1 MYTIGLDYGTNSVRA
16 IILNNKDGQIIS
28 QSINSYLSGD
38 KGVLL
43 DSQDHNLARQEPAD
57 YLDSL
62 HNVVNKALTFAE
74 ESGDFRRQDILGIGV
89 DTTGSSP
96 IPVDSANT
104 PISFHEPFKTNL
116 NAKCWL
122 WKDHTSHWE
131 ARQIVELARKHRP
144 HYLEKIGGTYSSEWF
159 WSKIWHCFRIDPE
172 IFNAAH
178 SWVEL
183 CDFIPAVLCG
193 ISETENIKRGICAA
207 GHKALYSDEWG
218 GLPDI
223 EFLSLLA
230 PELAEL
236 RSRLYDK
243 AYNNDQIAGNLCEKM
258 AQKLDLNPGIPIAIG
273 AFDAHYGAIGA
284 GVKKG
289 TLVKIIGTSTC
300 DVTVVE
306 TSKNTAGIPGICGIV
321 NGSVLP
327 GFHGIEAGQSA
338 VGDIFN
344 WFIEYVCE
352 SDQSLFEEY
361 TQQASAISPGESGL
375 LALDW
380 NNGNRNILEDHLLT
394 GMIIGQTLQ
403 TKRVEIF
410 RSLIEATA
418 FGARAIIE
426 RIEEYGVVID
436 TIVCCGGITEKNPF
450 LMQVYADILG
460 KILKVSKSDQTP
472 ALGSAIVAF
481 VCSGKSNGFTE
492 TQDNIVQFKEQ
503 EYYPNNEYHGTY
515 SQLYEIYMDCHNAFG
530 GIDSNADLGYVMKDL
545 LKIKDEIKVNNS

>member
-16 IILNNKDGQIIS
+16 IIVNFENGHILS
-28 QSINSYLSGD
+28 QSVKNYPSGD
-38 KGVLL
+38 MGVLL

-57 YLDSL
+57 YLL
-62 HNVVNKALTFAE
+62 CLENVVIESLASAE
-74 ESGDFRRQDILGIGV
+74 ESGNFSKQDILGIGV

-96 IPVDSANT
+96 IPVDSKNI

-131 ARQIVELARKHRP
+131 AGQIVELAHTHRP
-144 HYLEKIGGTYSSEWF
+144 HYLGKIGGTYSSEWF
-159 WSKIWHCFRIDPE
+159 WSKIWHCLRTDLE

-183 CDFIPAVLCG
+183 CDFIPAVLSG
-193 ISETENIKRGICAA
+193 ISETGNIKRGICAA
-207 GHKALYSDEWG
+207 GHKALYNDEWG
-218 GLPDI
+218 GLPDA
-223 EFLSLLA
+223 EFLGLLA

-243 AYNNDQIAGNLCEKM
+243 AYNNDQIAGNLCEEM
-258 AQKLDLNPGIPIAIG
+258 AQKLGLNPGIPIAIG

-306 TSKNTAGIPGICGIV
+306 TSKNTADIPGICGIV

-344 WFIEYVCE
+344 WFIDYVCE

-361 TQQASAISPGESGL
+361 TQQASTLSPGESGL
-375 LALDW
+375 LSLDW
-380 NNGNRNILEDHLLT
+380 HNGNRTILVDHLLT

-403 TKRVEIF
+403 TTRVEIF

-426 RIEEYGVVID
+426 RIEEYGVEID
-436 TIVCCGGITEKNPF
+436 TIVCCGGIAEKNQF
-450 LMQVYADILG
+450 LMQIYADILG
-460 KILKVSKSDQTP
+460 KTLKVSKSDQTP
-472 ALGSAIVAF
+472 ALGSAIAAF
-481 VCSGKSNGFTE
+481 VCSGKSNGFAE
-492 TQDNIVQFKEQ
+492 IQNNIVQFKEQ
-503 EYYPNNEYHGTY
+503 EYYHNSENHGIY
-515 SQLYEIYMDCHNAFG
+515 SKLYGIYMDCHNAFG
-530 GIDSNADLGYVMKDL
+530 GIGSNADLGYVMKEL
-545 LKIKDEIKVNNS
+545 LKIKEEIKVNNS

>member
-1 MYTIGLDYGTNSVRA
+1 M
-16 IILNNKDGQIIS
+16 
-28 QSINSYLSGD
+28 
-38 KGVLL
+38 
-43 DSQDHNLARQEPAD
+43 
-57 YLDSL
+57 
-62 HNVVNKALTFAE
+62 
-74 ESGDFRRQDILGIGV
+74 
-89 DTTGSSP
+89 
-96 IPVDSANT
+96 
-104 PISFHEPFKTNL
+104 
-116 NAKCWL
+116 
-122 WKDHTSHWE
+122 
-131 ARQIVELARKHRP
+131 LARKHRP

-159 WSKIWHCFRIDPE
+159 WSKIWHCLRTDPE

-183 CDFIPAVLCG
+183 CDFIPAVLSG
-193 ISETENIKRGICAA
+193 ISETGNIKRGICAA
-207 GHKALYSDEWG
+207 GHKALYNNEWG

-223 EFLSLLA
+223 EFLDLLA
-230 PELAEL
+230 PELADL

-258 AQKLDLNPGIPIAIG
+258 AQKLNLNPGIPIAIG

-306 TSKNTAGIPGICGIV
+306 TSKNTADIPGICGIV

-361 TQQASAISPGESGL
+361 TQQASALSPGESGL

-380 NNGNRNILEDHLLT
+380 HSGNRTILVDHLLT

-403 TKRVEIF
+403 TTRVEIF

-426 RIEEYGVVID
+426 RIEEYGVVIE
-436 TIVCCGGITEKNPF
+436 TIVCCGGIAEKNPF

>member
-1 MYTIGLDYGTNSVRA
+1 M
-16 IILNNKDGQIIS
+16 
-28 QSINSYLSGD
+28 
-38 KGVLL
+38 
-43 DSQDHNLARQEPAD
+43 
-57 YLDSL
+57 
-62 HNVVNKALTFAE
+62 
-74 ESGDFRRQDILGIGV
+74 
-89 DTTGSSP
+89 
-96 IPVDSANT
+96 
-104 PISFHEPFKTNL
+104 
-116 NAKCWL
+116 
-122 WKDHTSHWE
+122 
-131 ARQIVELARKHRP
+131 
-144 HYLEKIGGTYSSEWF
+144 
-159 WSKIWHCFRIDPE
+159 
-172 IFNAAH
+172 
-178 SWVEL
+178 
-183 CDFIPAVLCG
+183 
-193 ISETENIKRGICAA
+193 
-207 GHKALYSDEWG
+207 
-218 GLPDI
+218 
-223 EFLSLLA
+223 
-230 PELAEL
+230 
-236 RSRLYDK
+236 
-243 AYNNDQIAGNLCEKM
+243 
-258 AQKLDLNPGIPIAIG
+258 
-273 AFDAHYGAIGA
+273 
-284 GVKKG
+284 
-289 TLVKIIGTSTC
+289 
-300 DVTVVE
+300 VE

-460 KILKVSKSDQTP
+460 KTLKVSKSDQTP

-481 VCSGKSNGFTE
+481 VCSGKSNGFTK
-492 TQDNIVQFKEQ
+492 TQDNSVKFIGCGEMAI
-503 EYYPNNEYHGTY
+503 GR
-515 SQLYEIYMDCHNAFG
+515 
-530 GIDSNADLGYVMKDL
+530 
-545 LKIKDEIKVNNS
+545 

>member
-57 YLDSL
+57 YLNSL

-74 ESGDFRRQDILGIGV
+74 ESGDFIRQYILGIGV

-96 IPVDSANT
+96 IPVDSANV

-131 ARQIVELARKHRP
+131 AHQIVKLARKHRP
-144 HYLEKIGGTYSSEWF
+144 HYLEKIGRTYSSEWF
-159 WSKIWHCFRIDPE
+159 WSKIWHCLRTDPE

-183 CDFIPAVLCG
+183 CDFIPAVLSG
-193 ISETENIKRGICAA
+193 ISETGNIKRGICAA

-223 EFLSLLA
+223 EFLRLLA
-230 PELAEL
+230 PELADL

-243 AYNNDQIAGNLCEKM
+243 VYNNDQIAGNLCEKM
-258 AQKLDLNPGIPIAIG
+258 AQKLNLNPGIPIAIG

-306 TSKNTAGIPGICGIV
+306 TSKNTADIPGICGIV

-426 RIEEYGVVID
+426 RI
-436 TIVCCGGITEKNPF
+436 
-450 LMQVYADILG
+450 
-460 KILKVSKSDQTP
+460 
-472 ALGSAIVAF
+472 
-481 VCSGKSNGFTE
+481 
-492 TQDNIVQFKEQ
+492 
-503 EYYPNNEYHGTY
+503 
-515 SQLYEIYMDCHNAFG
+515 
-530 GIDSNADLGYVMKDL
+530 
-545 LKIKDEIKVNNS
+545 

>member
-1 MYTIGLDYGTNSVRA
+1 
-16 IILNNKDGQIIS
+16 
-28 QSINSYLSGD
+28 
-38 KGVLL
+38 
-43 DSQDHNLARQEPAD
+43 
-57 YLDSL
+57 
-62 HNVVNKALTFAE
+62 
-74 ESGDFRRQDILGIGV
+74 
-89 DTTGSSP
+89 
-96 IPVDSANT
+96 
-104 PISFHEPFKTNL
+104 
-116 NAKCWL
+116 
-122 WKDHTSHWE
+122 
-131 ARQIVELARKHRP
+131 
-144 HYLEKIGGTYSSEWF
+144 
-159 WSKIWHCFRIDPE
+159 
-172 IFNAAH
+172 
-178 SWVEL
+178 
-183 CDFIPAVLCG
+183 
-193 ISETENIKRGICAA
+193 
-207 GHKALYSDEWG
+207 
-218 GLPDI
+218 
-223 EFLSLLA
+223 
-230 PELAEL
+230 
-236 RSRLYDK
+236 
-243 AYNNDQIAGNLCEKM
+243 M
-258 AQKLDLNPGIPIAIG
+258 AQKLDLNPGIPMAIG

-380 NNGNRNILEDHLLT
+380 HSGNRTILVDHLLT

-403 TKRVEIF
+403 TTRVEIF

-460 KILKVSKSDQTP
+460 KTLKVSKSDQTP

-481 VCSGKSNGFTE
+481 VCSGKSNGFTK
-492 TQDNIVQFKEQ
+492 TQDNSVKFKEQ
-503 EYYPNNEYHGTY
+503 EYYPNSKHHGTY

-530 GIDSNADLGYVMKDL
+530 GIDSNADLGYVMKL
-545 LKIKDEIKVNNS
+545 SLIHISEPTRPY